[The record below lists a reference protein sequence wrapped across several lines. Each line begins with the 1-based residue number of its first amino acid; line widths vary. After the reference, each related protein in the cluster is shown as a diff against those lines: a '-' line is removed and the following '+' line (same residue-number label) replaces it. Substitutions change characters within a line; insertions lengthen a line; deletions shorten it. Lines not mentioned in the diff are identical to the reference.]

1 MDINDLFQMLA
12 EEKAKNKAED
22 SKKKEKSRSRKGD
35 FLEAFST
42 ELKNLREEEEQHKRD
57 VAAME
62 AWLTSPV
69 KEKDEPS
76 IIEEVIE
83 SVEEVEE
90 EKEVLE
96 ELADTPLQEEAVKY
110 LHTKREELTE
120 EQIKIKSL
128 EKQFEDLRKQITSVR
143 LGMQGQ
149 GGGGAVNIRDMDD
162 IDRSTALVNNKF
174 LKYNS
179 ATGTFVGADASGG
192 GGADLSSVDENI
204 LPSATETY
212 NLGSS
217 SLRWND
223 LFLAGETIDL
233 GGTKISKDSSG
244 DVSFKDGSDNLK
256 KVIVDELHIGS
267 GSNVLKLKSS
277 GGKLRAE
284 DNANA
289 KASHDITFSE
299 LSSTPTTLS
308 GYGITDAQS
317 ALVSGTSIKTVNG
330 TSLLG
335 SGNISI
341 SGGGGDEAAI
351 LDNSGTP
358 ELASG
363 ITAAEIRTLI
373 GAGTSSFDGAY
384 SSLSGLP
391 TISNDFTDSDHSK
404 LDGIEAS
411 ADVTDTANVTAAGAL
426 MDSEITN
433 LSQVKAFD
441 SSDYA
446 TAAQGTLA
454 ASALQSVSESD
465 VTQHQAALSITES
478 QISDLGSYITNSV
491 TNTSTDAIM
500 TFTTT
505 EASSTAGPVIDL
517 KRNSASPADGDY
529 LGQLKFRGENDADQD
544 VIYAKLTGKISDASD
559 GTEDGLIEIT
569 VKNGGS
575 NRIVARFTGNELKLL
590 NNAGIDVA
598 SGGTIDGELAST
610 ATATTAS
617 TGDDSTK
624 IATTA
629 FVQQEITALKALL
642 YAYDQS

>member
-76 IIEEVIE
+76 VIEEVIE
-83 SVEEVEE
+83 SVEKVEE

-162 IDRSTALVNNKF
+162 VDRSTALVNNKF

-179 ATGTFVGADASGG
+179 ATCMFVGSDASGGG
-192 GGADLSSVDENI
+192 GGADLSSVSENI

-217 SLRWND
+217 SKRWND
-223 LFLAGETIDL
+223 LFLSGDTIDL

-284 DNANA
+284 DNGNA

-317 ALVSGTSIKTVNG
+317 ALVSGTSIKTING

-433 LSQVKAFD
+433 LAQVKAFD

-446 TAAQGTLA
+446 TAAQGA
-454 ASALQSVSESD
+454 KADSALQSFTETNDLTSAVVWANVPNANITQGS

-478 QISDLGSYITNSV
+478 QISDFGSYAT
-491 TNTSTDAIM
+491 
-500 TFTTT
+500 
-505 EASSTAGPVIDL
+505 L
-517 KRNSASPADGDY
+517 ASPT
-529 LGQLKFRGENDADQD
+529 
-544 VIYAKLTGKISDASD
+544 LTGTPA
-559 GTEDGLIEIT
+559 
-569 VKNGGS
+569 
-575 NRIVARFTGNELKLL
+575 AP
-590 NNAGIDVA
+590 
-598 SGGTIDGELAST
+598 
-610 ATATTAS
+610 TAS
-617 TGDDSTK
+617 TGTNTTQ

>member
-433 LSQVKAFD
+433 LAQVKAFD